1 MADTTRAVGLHKSAH
16 VLPRDVFKTF
26 VRLETKV
33 DWRVSENEVAHQLN
47 LPPTYVDPV
56 PQFVKPRETFREG
69 PFSQSTPTLPRPLPM
84 VDSHLVHHRT
94 APPPKLQRRKNA
106 LRQPIP
112 RLTQLLSSTKTSV
125 DPAIISYTFPRGH
138 RTDFVA
144 YSTPANVSAA
154 TYDPRPDWAEEAEP
168 PRVVVGS
175 QPDGPEKVRALTMRL
190 VELTATDSSP
200 PTNRQHHADGTVP
213 ATRDDDGDTDSS
225 AEDGRA
231 NPIAIT
237 IVLPAGLTLT
247 YRVLATRTVASLKN
261 AIAKKLSTTRT
272 RETRLVP
279 DGIVVPA
286 MLSLYLQG
294 QKLADS
300 NALGDSG
307 VHDRSSLIPETAFID
322 DEGVMVD
329 WYFVM
334 QAEQVVRKK
343 KKIQHTN
350 VMLFELRLQELAA
363 TRHASDIA
371 VHWDDSINVLNE
383 AALDALVRTLCVRE
397 SNMLALNPTLS
408 ISRQYGAGR
417 FCLQELQPPR
427 GNLRYVTRFA
437 SQPKTVGVIQTHY
450 TRSLEVSHISQ
461 DQAPPGI
468 EAILRQSVMQV
479 VEHLRTQR
487 DVMVDTMTLEWVF
500 ATPTGSRRDVPCLIG
515 AQHIRGMDATPD
527 NPKTEPFTKLKR
539 ELEDLRLPTKVDD
552 PTAVHPRQVCMVI
565 LTIHG
570 TLDGALE

>member
-1 MADTTRAVGLHKSAH
+1 MPCLHRTR
-16 VLPRDVFKTF
+16 R
-26 VRLETKV
+26 
-33 DWRVSENEVAHQLN
+33 QL
-47 LPPTYVDPV
+47 LFE

-94 APPPKLQRRKNA
+94 APPPKLHRRKNA

-112 RLTQLLSSTKTSV
+112 RLTQLLSSTKPSV

-168 PRVVVGS
+168 PRVVVGFRSSVARMPDWMANPDVLAPADRYRKCVVVERRKVFDTAPRDNTDKKDGSHGEIGLDDLRGQPRPHFDPFEWLRS

-307 VHDRSSLIPETAFID
+307 VHDRSSLVCTIHTRQSSPVRRVSTNSSR
-322 DEGVMVD
+322 
-329 WYFVM
+329 
-334 QAEQVVRKK
+334 VV
-343 KKIQHTN
+343 
-350 VMLFELRLQELAA
+350 A
-363 TRHASDIA
+363 TSRPG
-371 VHWDDSINVLNE
+371 E
-383 AALDALVRTLCVRE
+383 
-397 SNMLALNPTLS
+397 
-408 ISRQYGAGR
+408 SRQA
-417 FCLQELQPPR
+417 
-427 GNLRYVTRFA
+427 
-437 SQPKTVGVIQTHY
+437 
-450 TRSLEVSHISQ
+450 
-461 DQAPPGI
+461 
-468 EAILRQSVMQV
+468 
-479 VEHLRTQR
+479 
-487 DVMVDTMTLEWVF
+487 
-500 ATPTGSRRDVPCLIG
+500 
-515 AQHIRGMDATPD
+515 
-527 NPKTEPFTKLKR
+527 
-539 ELEDLRLPTKVDD
+539 
-552 PTAVHPRQVCMVI
+552 
-565 LTIHG
+565 
-570 TLDGALE
+570 